1 MTPLGRLATIPV
13 THMHTANEKRK
24 SPRASADLDMRFDLA
39 GQAGFARIRDVS
51 ASGVRCVTERAMPLM
66 TQVELVI
73 VLPAPTG
80 RREIL
85 CRGAVVRC
93 GPIAADPSGGKG
105 PSFET
110 AIFFTQMRDT
120 DRIDLEEFVSSI
132 RRSNAH

>member
-1 MTPLGRLATIPV
+1 MQ
-13 THMHTANEKRK
+13 TANEKRK
-24 SPRASADLDMRFDLA
+24 KPRASADLDMRFDLA

-51 ASGVRCVTERAMPLM
+51 ASGVRCVTDRALSLM

-73 VLPAPTG
+73 VLPAPAG

-93 GPIAADPSGGKG
+93 GPLGASAQGATPGARG
-105 PSFET
+105 PTFET

-120 DRIDLEEFVSSI
+120 DRIDLEEFVSSV
-132 RRSNAH
+132 RRSTEL